1 MHAMFAQ
8 SASALSMV
16 IPIVAITLGIGYAI
30 VKTVVRAIQETKQSE
45 HVAIIKQ
52 QMLDRGMSA
61 DDIAKVV
68 NAGVHKPGHKM

>member
-1 MHAMFAQ
+1 MHALFAQ

-16 IPIVAITLGIGYAI
+16 IPIVAITCGVGYAI
-30 VKTVVRAIQETKQSE
+30 VKTLAKAIQQTKQSE

-68 NAGVHKPGHKM
+68 NAGIHKPDYKM